1 MYYKN
6 SKFYTMKKTLLTL
19 GLFILSLTMS
29 LTSCKKD
36 KNDEPNLTENSITIS
51 NDVYPIKSAYLI
63 VDEFENEVDLKFY
76 CDELDFTIDLDGYK
90 ELPDGTFELK
100 REGKYTAEAD
110 MRYSDKD
117 YDVTG
122 SLTISRTDEIFNITV
137 IGDAYKDRAAKD
149 FTLSYKGEISSAV
162 DR

>member
-1 MYYKN
+1 
-6 SKFYTMKKTLLTL
+6 
-19 GLFILSLTMS
+19 MS

-51 NDVYPIKSAYLI
+51 NDVYLIKSAYLI
-63 VDEFENEVDLKFY
+63 VDEFENEVDIKFY

-90 ELPDGTFELK
+90 ELPDGTFEIK